1 MFALKKLKGV
11 NLLVKG
17 KSERDFEYMIVSHL
31 QSSRRLRKNIITQ
44 IGMEEVEKITKAS
57 LFGFSHWPDASIGN
71 GGTAVEIKP
80 IQGGPSIRDILGQ
93 AIAYRMH
100 YRFVILVLVDQTPDR
115 KVVELCRDK
124 DSQEYCL
131 LSGLADAL
139 NIFTI
144 VGPVGQSKNVMF
156 AGQECQKASANVV
169 VRSPSIKE
177 IVGGARS

>member
-17 KSERDFEYMIVSHL
+17 KSEKDFEYTIVAHL
-31 QSSRRLRKNIITQ
+31 QSSHRLRKNIITQ

-80 IQGGPSIRDILGQ
+80 IHGGPSIRDILGQ

-115 KVVELCRDK
+115 KIVELCKDK
-124 DSQEYCL
+124 ESQEFCL
-131 LSGLADAL
+131 LSGLADAM

-144 VGPVGQSKNVMF
+144 IGPVGKSK
-156 AGQECQKASANVV
+156 EL
-169 VRSPSIKE
+169 
-177 IVGGARS
+177 